1 MKIYHQLSDFK
12 KLTNAVVTIGTFDG
26 VHYGH
31 QKIIKRLCELAKS
44 TGGESVIL
52 TFFPHPRMIIDPE
65 NQELKLIT
73 TIKEKAEI
81 LANLGVD
88 HLIIT
93 PFTRDFSN
101 LDPAEYIKNVLVDT
115 IGTKKI
121 IVGYDHR
128 FGKDRKGEMTDL
140 ENFGKLYDF
149 TVEQIPEQDIN
160 DVAVSST
167 KIRKALLAGDV
178 ALAAKYLGY
187 HFSITGPVIKG
198 DKIGRTIGFPTAN
211 IFVEE
216 TYKLIPGDG
225 IYAVTVE
232 VDVESGVRG
241 PESGDTA
248 PRPATA
254 DLESESPK
262 VGKSGDTAPRPATR
276 NPQPATGTGTGSH
289 SVGHRT
295 SDLGLPSTYKGMA
308 YIGQRPTINGM
319 TRNIEVNI
327 FDFNREIYGQEIK
340 MNFLKFL
347 RHDVKFTGLEALT
360 IQLHQDKKDTLT
372 FFESTEL

>member
-1 MKIYHQLSDFK
+1 MKIYHQLSEFK
-12 KLTNAVVTIGTFDG
+12 KLPNAVVTIGTFDG
-26 VHYGH
+26 VHFGH
-31 QKIIKRLCELAKS
+31 QKIIKRLSELAKT

-65 NQELKLIT
+65 NQGLKMIN
-73 TIKEKAEI
+73 TINEKAEI
-81 LANLGVD
+81 LAKLGVD

-101 LDPAEYIKNVLVDT
+101 ISAAEYIQHILVDT
-115 IGTKKI
+115 IGTKQL

-128 FGKDRKGEMTDL
+128 FGKDRQGGMEEL
-140 ENFGKLYDF
+140 ETYAKVYDF
-149 TVEQIPEQDIN
+149 GIEEIPEQDIN

-167 KIRKALLAGDV
+167 KIRTALLAGDV
-178 ALAAKYLGY
+178 SLAATYLGY
-187 HFSITGPVIKG
+187 HFSINGPVIKG

-232 VDVESGVRG
+232 MG
-241 PESGDTA
+241 
-248 PRPATA
+248 
-254 DLESESPK
+254 LEK
-262 VGKSGDTAPRPATR
+262 
-276 NPQPATGTGTGSH
+276 Q
-289 SVGHRT
+289 
-295 SDLGLPSTYKGMA
+295 STTFKGMA

-327 FDFNREIYGQEIK
+327 FDFDQEIYGQTIK

-347 RHDVKFTGLEALT
+347 RHDVKFTGLPALKE
-360 IQLHQDKKDTLT
+360 QLHADKLNTLA
-372 FFESTEL
+372 FFNEL

>member
-1 MKIYHQLSDFK
+1 LKIYHNLSDFK
-12 KLTNAVVTIGTFDG
+12 KLDNAIVTIGTFDG
-26 VHYGH
+26 VHFGH
-31 QKIIKRLCELAKS
+31 QKIIKQLVAKAKADQ
-44 TGGESVIL
+44 GESVIL

-65 NQELKLIT
+65 NQDLKMIN
-73 TIKEKAEI
+73 TINEKAEI
-81 LANLGVD
+81 LKELGVD

-101 LDPAEYIKNVLVDT
+101 QLPEDYIQNILVNN
-115 IGTKKI
+115 IGIKHI
-121 IVGYDHR
+121 IIGYDHR
-128 FGKDRKGEMTDL
+128 FGKDRTGNLSDL
-140 ENFGKLYDF
+140 KAAGLHFGF
-149 TVEQIPEQDIN
+149 TIEEIMEQDIH

-167 KIRKALLAGDV
+167 KIRQALLAGDV
-178 ALAAKYLGY
+178 GLANDYLGY
-187 HFSITGPVIKG
+187 PFSIFGRVIKG

-232 VDVESGVRG
+232 MEEVKENVEDG
-241 PESGDTA
+241 
-248 PRPATA
+248 A
-254 DLESESPK
+254 D
-262 VGKSGDTAPRPATR
+262 
-276 NPQPATGTGTGSH
+276 
-289 SVGHRT
+289 
-295 SDLGLPSTYKGMA
+295 PSTLNLKTLAFKGMA

-327 FDFNREIYGQEIK
+327 FDFNREIYGQDIK

-360 IQLHQDKKDTLT
+360 IQLQKDKEATLAY
-372 FFESTEL
+372 FDSFQ

>member
-1 MKIYHQLSDFK
+1 MKIYNNLSDFK
-12 KLTNAVVTIGTFDG
+12 KLDNAIVTIGTFDG
-26 VHYGH
+26 VHFGH
-31 QKIIKRLCELAKS
+31 QKIIRQLVEKAKAD
-44 TGGESVIL
+44 GGESVIL

-65 NQELKLIT
+65 NQNLKMIN
-73 TIKEKAEI
+73 TINEKADI
-81 LANLGVD
+81 LKSLGVD

-101 LDPAEYIKNVLVDT
+101 QLPEDYIKNTLVDN
-115 IGTKKI
+115 IGTKHI
-121 IVGYDHR
+121 IIGYDHR
-128 FGKDRKGEMTDL
+128 FGKNRSGNLSDL
-140 ENFGKLYDF
+140 KTAGLHFGF
-149 TVEQIPEQDIN
+149 SVEEIMEQDIH

-167 KIRKALLAGDV
+167 KIRQALLAGDV
-178 ALAAKYLGY
+178 SLAADYLGY
-187 HFSITGPVIKG
+187 PFSIFGRVIKG

-232 VDVESGVRG
+232 MNCHESIK
-241 PESGDTA
+241 TF
-248 PRPATA
+248 
-254 DLESESPK
+254 
-262 VGKSGDTAPRPATR
+262 
-276 NPQPATGTGTGSH
+276 Q
-289 SVGHRT
+289 
-295 SDLGLPSTYKGMA
+295 GMA

-327 FDFNREIYGQEIK
+327 FDFNQEIYGQDIK

-360 IQLHQDKKDTLT
+360 VQLQKDKEATLIY
-372 FFESTEL
+372 FESLKQQ